1 MKIDILA
8 FGAHPDDVELGAGG
22 TIAKEISEGRSV
34 GIIDLTR
41 GELGTRGSAEERD
54 EEAARSAALLGVEFR
69 LNLSF
74 RDGFFMN
81 DAAHQLALI
90 PYIRHF
96 QPDMVL
102 CNAINDR
109 HPDHGKAAQLV
120 STACFLAGL
129 QRITSRWEG
138 GEQEAWRPKAVYHYI
153 QDRYIKPDIVVDIS
167 GYMETKM
174 NAVLA
179 FKTQFY
185 DPESEAPE
193 TPISSKD
200 FLDFL
205 YARAID
211 FGRPTGVE
219 YGEGFVVE
227 RYPGVKTLFDLQ

>member
-22 TIAKEISEGRSV
+22 TISKEIHEGRSV

-41 GELGTRGSAEERD
+41 GELGTRGSADTRD
-54 EEAARSAALLGVEFR
+54 EEAADSARLLGVEFR

-102 CNAINDR
+102 CNAVSDR

-120 STACFLAGL
+120 STACFLSGL
-129 QRITSRWEG
+129 QRISSRWEG
-138 GEQEAWRPKAVYHYI
+138 RDQEAWRPKAVYHYI
-153 QDRYIKPDIVVDIS
+153 QDRYMKPDVVVDIS
-167 GYMETKM
+167 GFMEKKM

-193 TPISSKD
+193 TPISSKE

-211 FGRPTGVE
+211 FGRPMGAE